1 MIIIMVYAT
10 LGSKVF
16 TTDNRIWSDKG
27 LASSPGSLCAGGG
40 EPGTH

>member
-1 MIIIMVYAT
+1 MQYNSAYDIVVSGDEAGIIGVGGY
-10 LGSKVF
+10 
-16 TTDNRIWSDKG
+16 